1 MTRNDQHNDHADR
14 RHLQRALDLAR
25 GGRGRTSPNPLTGCV
40 VVKHGRVIGE
50 GFHRQHGAP
59 HAEAAALD
67 ACAED
72 PRGAHLYCNLE
83 PCARVYPGK
92 LTPPCA
98 GRVIRA
104 GIGRVTIATLDPAP
118 QVNGAGVRTLRAA
131 GIEVA
136 VGELAEPALRLNLP
150 FFTAVLQHRPF
161 VHLKAAQS
169 LDGRIATAGGN
180 SRWITDEAAR
190 AVAHELRAAHDAVLV
205 GRGTALTD
213 NPRLTVRLGG
223 GSPAVPG
230 PWRVVLDPRL
240 ELPPSAHLV
249 SDRLA
254 ARTLVLAAAGDG
266 PGAEPFAARR
276 QALEAHGAR
285 VVPVAAHAGGRLVL
299 PAILG
304 ALYDRG
310 IRSIL
315 VEGGGTVYTSFL
327 QAGLFDQLTLFVAPL
342 LLGRGV
348 ELVGD
353 LTTRRV
359 ADAVRLQGVT
369 TRIINDQVMIS
380 GYRDLDRMRR
390 LVVPAAEREE
400 AAPAR
405 AG

>member
-1 MTRNDQHNDHADR
+1 
-14 RHLQRALDLAR
+14 
-25 GGRGRTSPNPLTGCV
+25 
-40 VVKHGRVIGE
+40 
-50 GFHRQHGAP
+50 
-59 HAEAAALD
+59 
-67 ACAED
+67 
-72 PRGAHLYCNLE
+72 
-83 PCARVYPGK
+83 
-92 LTPPCA
+92 
-98 GRVIRA
+98 
-104 GIGRVTIATLDPAP
+104 
-118 QVNGAGVRTLRAA
+118 
-131 GIEVA
+131 
-136 VGELAEPALRLNLP
+136 
-150 FFTAVLQHRPF
+150 
-161 VHLKAAQS
+161 
-169 LDGRIATAGGN
+169 
-180 SRWITDEAAR
+180 
-190 AVAHELRAAHDAVLV
+190 
-205 GRGTALTD
+205 
-213 NPRLTVRLGG
+213 
-223 GSPAVPG
+223 
-230 PWRVVLDPRL
+230 
-240 ELPPSAHLV
+240 
-249 SDRLA
+249 
-254 ARTLVLAAAGDG
+254 
-266 PGAEPFAARR
+266 
-276 QALEAHGAR
+276 
-285 VVPVAAHAGGRLVL
+285 VL